1 MTQNTGNKP
10 EVISDSHFPG
20 DVSQTAR
27 LSDER
32 FEKMIAEV
40 EDYAIIL
47 LDPHGVV
54 ISWNKGAER
63 IKGYQ
68 ATEIVGRSFRLFYTK
83 EDKDAALPDRLLNT
97 AINTGKSLHEGWRI
111 RKDGTRFWGNITLTT
126 LHDQAGAVTGFLKV
140 TRDLTER
147 KIAEDQLSNYT
158 EELRQKNHA
167 LQQSE
172 ERYHRMVSEVTE
184 YAIILL
190 DKDGT
195 VLDWNKGAE
204 RLKGYRSDEIV
215 GKSFRLFY
223 PADDKEQRVPE
234 LFLEDA
240 HRNGSAIREGW
251 RLRKDGSR
259 FWGSVT
265 ITALHDEA
273 NNVIGFSKVTKDL
286 TEKKA
291 AEDQL
296 RNYMEELNLRN
307 EALRRSEERYVRMIA
322 EVQDYAIILLSKD
335 GIVQNWNT
343 GAKILKGYESA
354 EIVGSSFKR
363 FYTPEDIEKRLP
375 ENLLAEAELNGR
387 ALNEGWRVRKDGTRF
402 WASIVIT
409 ALHDDMNAIIG
420 FSKVT
425 RDLTERKAGEDRLK
439 AVAEELE
446 AKNVILEN
454 LNKEL
459 SSFAYVVSHDLKEP
473 IRKIRIYAGRQR
485 EPGKSAEDILRFSE
499 KIEESALR
507 MQRLME
513 DLISYAEL
521 SNATTP
527 RAVNLNEIVRIA
539 QSDLELVI
547 AEKAAIIHTN
557 KLPILHGVRHQLHQ
571 LFLNLL
577 SNSLKFSKPNE
588 QLVVKII
595 AREVDGS
602 DVDPKFRRNIMHEIC
617 IEDNGIGFS
626 PANATRIFE
635 VFERLQTEES
645 SGSGIGLAIVK
656 KIMDNHFG
664 MVIAEGEENK
674 GARFKLYFPK

>member
-1 MTQNTGNKP
+1 MMTQNAGNRP
-10 EVISDSHFPG
+10 DVISHSHVPEAVADSAT
-20 DVSQTAR
+20 S
-27 LSDER
+27 SDER
-32 FEKMIAEV
+32 F
-40 EDYAIIL
+40 
-47 LDPHGVV
+47 
-54 ISWNKGAER
+54 
-63 IKGYQ
+63 
-68 ATEIVGRSFRLFYTK
+68 
-83 EDKDAALPDRLLNT
+83 
-97 AINTGKSLHEGWRI
+97 
-111 RKDGTRFWGNITLTT
+111 
-126 LHDQAGAVTGFLKV
+126 
-140 TRDLTER
+140 
-147 KIAEDQLSNYT
+147 

-172 ERYHRMVSEVTE
+172 ERYHRMLSEVTE

-190 DKDGT
+190 DKEGT
-195 VLDWNKGAE
+195 ILDWNKGAE
-204 RLKGYRSDEIV
+204 RLKGYRSDEII

-234 LFLEDA
+234 LFLEEA
-240 HRNGSAIREGW
+240 HHNGSANREGW
-251 RLRKDGSR
+251 RLRKDGTR

-273 NNVIGFSKVTKDL
+273 GNVIGFSKVTKDL

-291 AEDQL
+291 AED
-296 RNYMEELNLRN
+296 
-307 EALRRSEERYVRMIA
+307 
-322 EVQDYAIILLSKD
+322 
-335 GIVQNWNT
+335 
-343 GAKILKGYESA
+343 
-354 EIVGSSFKR
+354 
-363 FYTPEDIEKRLP
+363 
-375 ENLLAEAELNGR
+375 
-387 ALNEGWRVRKDGTRF
+387 
-402 WASIVIT
+402 
-409 ALHDDMNAIIG
+409 
-420 FSKVT
+420 
-425 RDLTERKAGEDRLK
+425 RLK

-446 AKNVILEN
+446 AKNIILEN

-459 SSFAYVVSHDLKEP
+459 LSFAYVVSHDLKEP

-527 RAVNLNEIVRIA
+527 RAVNLNEIVSIA

-602 DVDPKFRRNIMHEIC
+602 DVDPRFRRNIMHEIC